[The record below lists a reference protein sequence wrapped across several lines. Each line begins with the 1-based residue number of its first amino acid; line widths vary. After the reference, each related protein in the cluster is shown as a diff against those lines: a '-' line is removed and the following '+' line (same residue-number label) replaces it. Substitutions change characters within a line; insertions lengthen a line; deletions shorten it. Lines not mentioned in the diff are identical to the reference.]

1 MIDGNLLLKVIA
13 IIPAYNEEDT
23 ISEVIHE
30 TREYV
35 DEVIVIDDGSTDK
48 TKKLA
53 EDKGALVIS
62 QPVNRGYG
70 EATRLGHRIAL
81 KRGADIIVQLD
92 ADGQY
97 VPSEIPRLLEPIIKN
112 EADVVFGSRFDGEIK
127 YTMPLIKRWGNKAF
141 SFLLRFLTR
150 LPLSDGQTGFRAFRA
165 QALQFIWTESSYT
178 ISQEMVLRIARQGW
192 RFKEIPITF
201 RKRVAGESR
210 LIKHSLQYLRNA
222 ILIFVKIE
230 RDFHPLA
237 FFGGFG
243 ACLSAAGAILGLYL
257 LCLFAIAGKVSVM
270 EHQLT
275 LVLSIFLFAS
285 GLQMLFFGF
294 MADMI
299 LSVKERLYHIAN
311 ILERLENGSK
321 FE

>member
-1 MIDGNLLLKVIA
+1 LKVVA

-23 ISEVIHE
+23 ISEVIQE
-30 TREYV
+30 TRGYV

-48 TKKLA
+48 TKRLA
-53 EDKGALVIS
+53 EDSGALVFS

-81 KRGADIIVQLD
+81 KHGADIVVQLD

-97 VPSEIPRLLEPIIKN
+97 VPSEIPRLLEPIIQN

-127 YTMPLIKRWGNKAF
+127 YTMPLVKRWGNKTF
-141 SFLLRFLTR
+141 SFLLRFLTH
-150 LPLSDGQTGFRAFRA
+150 LPLTDGQTGFRAFRA
-165 QALQFIWTESSYT
+165 QALQSVWTEGSYT
-178 ISQEMVLRIARQGW
+178 ISQEMVLRIAKQRW

-201 RKRVAGESR
+201 RKRGSGKSR
-210 LIKHSLQYLRNA
+210 LIKHPLQYLKNA
-222 ILIFVKIE
+222 VLIFVKIE

-237 FFGGFG
+237 FFGGLG

-257 LCLFAIAGKVSVM
+257 LYLFAIAGKVSVM

-285 GLQMLFFGF
+285 GMQMLFFGLL
-294 MADMI
+294 ADMI
-299 LSVKERLYHIAN
+299 LSVKERLHYVAN
-311 ILERLENGSK
+311 AFDRLESESK
-321 FE
+321 QVE